1 MKNAVHDFSQNFHN
15 NFRATGCYWLLQLK
29 EKKVKNSFNS
39 GFKLELETTYHL
51 GFVMKVLWT

>member
-29 EKKVKNSFNS
+29 EKKSKTALIVGLN
-39 GFKLELETTYHL
+39 
-51 GFVMKVLWT
+51 